1 MKGLYGTGSTTVRVH
16 QSHRIL
22 CVGGRLQQS
31 LSLST
36 GSKHSCG
43 LRPRHFSVFQASKNY
58 PLFLNPSLNQPQL
71 PEGAVY
77 SVRLQQGGLSQVGS
91 DLNFLVFTLT
101 NNSQRKLDEYTQ
113 FPEAV
118 SVFKYYFVVLYL
130 CLLSFILM
138 TILEVKYYTLPSI
151 DKEKAYQRD

>member
-1 MKGLYGTGSTTVRVH
+1 MSCVCLRKLGVLGVYPNPCIDSIIKDQSPKASLSNTTTVYLCGPLPWLNVLLPIHVFDHIPFSKSRNTKMKGLYGTGSTTVRVH
-16 QSHRIL
+16 KSHRIL

-58 PLFLNPSLNQPQL
+58 PLFLNPSLNQPWL

-77 SVRLQQGGLSQVGS
+77 SVRL
-91 DLNFLVFTLT
+91 
-101 NNSQRKLDEYTQ
+101 
-113 FPEAV
+113 
-118 SVFKYYFVVLYL
+118 
-130 CLLSFILM
+130 
-138 TILEVKYYTLPSI
+138 
-151 DKEKAYQRD
+151 

>member
-1 MKGLYGTGSTTVRVH
+1 MKGLYGTGSTTARVH
-16 QSHRIL
+16 KSHRIL
-22 CVGGRLQQS
+22 YVGGRVQLS
-31 LSLST
+31 SSLST

-43 LRPRHFSVFQASKNY
+43 LRPRHFSVFQVSKNY
-58 PLFLNPSLNQPQL
+58 PLFLSSSLNQSRL
-71 PEGAVY
+71 PEAAVY

-91 DLNFLVFTLT
+91 DLNFPVFTLT

-118 SVFKYYFVVLYL
+118 LVLKYYFVVLHL

-138 TILEVKYYTLPSI
+138 TILEVRYYNLPGI